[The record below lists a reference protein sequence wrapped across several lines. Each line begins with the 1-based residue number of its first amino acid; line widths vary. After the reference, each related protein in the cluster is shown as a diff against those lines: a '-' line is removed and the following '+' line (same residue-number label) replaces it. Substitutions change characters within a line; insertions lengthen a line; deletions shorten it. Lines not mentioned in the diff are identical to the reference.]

1 MRQCSPWL
9 VKSPFLQFLVIPYT
23 SALACAFSRFPTLS
37 LALFQHSP
45 ALSLC
50 SSPDFPLHV
59 LAFLLFPV
67 FIYFTLFP

>member
-9 VKSPFLQFLVIPYT
+9 VKSPFLQFLVIPYAL
-23 SALACAFSRFPTLS
+23 ALACAFLRFPTLS
-37 LALFQHSP
+37 LALFPHSP
-45 ALSLC
+45 VLLLR

-59 LAFLLFPV
+59 LAFLLSPV